1 MDIQQLL
8 KDKTIK
14 GKEKVETLSKAVLHE
29 SVKPAEL
36 LDAAIKAKG
45 ADRGTCV
52 EAMEFVTRSNPE
64 MCNKACLDFMVVC
77 LEDKAPRVRW
87 ESAKVIGNV
96 AALYATKLDEAI
108 TKLLANTE
116 HPGTVVRWS
125 AAYALTKIVEQKT
138 KHNKDLIP
146 AIEAITEREEN
157 NAIRKMYL
165 TCLKKYA

>member
-8 KDKTIK
+8 KDKTVK
-14 GKEKVETLSKAVLHE
+14 GKEKVETLSKAVLDG
-29 SVKPAEL
+29 SLTPAEL
-36 LDAAIKAKG
+36 LDAAMKAKG
-45 ADRGTCV
+45 ADSGTCV
-52 EAMEFVTRSNPE
+52 EAMEFFTRTNPE
-64 MCNKACLDFMVVC
+64 LCSKPCLDFMVVC

-87 ESAKVIGNV
+87 EAAKVIGNV
-96 AALYATKLDEAI
+96 VALYATKLEDAI
-108 TKLLANTE
+108 SKLLANTE

-138 KHNKDLIP
+138 KHNRDLVQ

-165 TCLKKYA
+165 ACLKKCK